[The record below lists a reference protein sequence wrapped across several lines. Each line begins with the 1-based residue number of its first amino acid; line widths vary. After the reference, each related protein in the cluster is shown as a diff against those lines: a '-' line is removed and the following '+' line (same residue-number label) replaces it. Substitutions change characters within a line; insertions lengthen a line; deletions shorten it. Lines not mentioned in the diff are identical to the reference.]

1 MISKSTFICDVC
13 QQISNNLWSW
23 LRNELTMASARIRH
37 NWNNG
42 QSFII
47 PQKMFAQL
55 KNMKRKLQ
63 ASDISERNCTITF
76 PLCLRVTIPSTSLLV
91 VSAKDICFARKYVM
105 CWGEYCCLA
114 GFQEVLPS
122 WIKTYNISHVTMG
135 FPGKQ
140 KYIRF
145 CFNSTSGRLVWS
157 DMRRPRKEIVL
168 RSYTGR
174 YSVFRH
180 NCRLNILSR

>member
-23 LRNELTMASARIRH
+23 LRNELTMASARIITEIIDKVLSYLKKCLL
-37 NWNNG
+37 NW
-42 QSFII
+42 
-47 PQKMFAQL
+47 KYE
-55 KNMKRKLQ
+55 RKLQ

-157 DMRRPRKEIVL
+157 DMRRPRKEL
-168 RSYTGR
+168 HRQ
-174 YSVFRH
+174 
-180 NCRLNILSR
+180 ILCIPAQL